1 METMKTILKRQ
12 SVRAF
17 TEEQIKEDELRTV
30 LQAGYAAPIGG
41 AKFDSMH
48 FTVIKNADF
57 LKRFRKSAAD
67 FIQKPEA
74 NPLYGAPTFLVVSS
88 NAVNP
93 VAYANAG
100 CVIENMSLAAAEL
113 GLGSVY
119 IFGCIAA
126 LNADQDIL
134 KELELPEGFTPVS
147 GIILGYPAAPVQD
160 REIPFGRITTN
171 YIK

>member
-1 METMKTILKRQ
+1 MDTMKAIMKRQ

-17 TEEQIKEDELRTV
+17 TEEQISENELRTI

-48 FTVIKNADF
+48 FTVIQNADF
-57 LKRFRKSAAD
+57 LMKFRKSAAD
-67 FIQKPEA
+67 FVQKPEA
-74 NPLYGAPTFLVVSS
+74 NPLYGAPTFLVISS

-100 CVIENMSLAAAEL
+100 CVIENMSLAATDL

-126 LNADQDIL
+126 LNADQEIL

-147 GIILGYPAAPVQD
+147 GIILGYPVTPFQD
-160 REIPFGRITTN
+160 REIPFERIATN
-171 YIK
+171 YMK

>member
-17 TEEQIKEDELRTV
+17 TEEQIKEDDLKTI
-30 LQAGYAAPIGG
+30 LQSGYAAPIGG

-48 FTVIKNADF
+48 FTVIQKSDF

-67 FIQKPEA
+67 FVQKPDA
-74 NPLYGAPTFLVVSS
+74 NPLYGAPTFIVISS

-100 CVIENMSLAAAEL
+100 CVIENMSLAATEL

-126 LNADQDIL
+126 LNADQEIL

-147 GIILGYPAAPVQD
+147 GIILGYPAAPLQE
-160 REIPFGRITTN
+160 REIPFERIATN